1 MSALIRASR
10 EGLIPARPALV
21 VSTSPD
27 APALRRAEEL
37 GVASRVVQAGS
48 GDALDEALVEVFRQA
63 EVSAVCLA
71 GYMRLLGPL
80 FLRAFPGRV
89 LNIHPSLLP
98 LYGGRGYYGR
108 HVHEAVLQSGARFS
122 GATVHFLDG
131 DYDQGPIILQDVAPV
146 LDDDS
151 PESLAARVLEVEHR
165 IYPEAVS
172 LLFQNRLRIEGLRVR
187 HLPPG

>member
-48 GDALDEALVEVFRQA
+48 GDALDQALVEVFRQA